1 MNVRV
6 LVEDTSSSA
15 EFQSEHGLSLY
26 IETRQHRLLFDF
38 GQSALFLENAEKMG
52 VDVGGVDMAILSHG
66 HYDHGG
72 GIAAFFQHN
81 RSAEVLVQEHAFE
94 PHFSIRA
101 GGQLADIGLDQAL
114 EHNPRVRKMRG
125 AQALDAELTVFSGV
139 QGGILWPTANRTLL
153 KASTG
158 DHVPDDFYHEQNLI
172 ITEDGEDVLFTG
184 CAHNGIVNILEA
196 ACALRGRPPR
206 AVVGGFHLVLKEGPD
221 GGDAAFAAQVAE
233 ALGAYGADYYT
244 GHCTGEGG
252 VQLLRTMIGPRVHRL
267 STGLV
272 FNP

>member
-1 MNVRV
+1 MNVCV

-15 EFQSEHGLSLY
+15 EYLSEHGLSLY
-26 IETRQHRLLFDF
+26 IETQRHRLLFDF
-38 GQSALFLENAEKMG
+38 GQSALFRENAEKMG
-52 VDVGGVDMAILSHG
+52 VDIGGVDTAILSHG

-72 GIAAFFQHN
+72 GIAAFLQYN
-81 RSAEVLVQEHAFE
+81 KNAEVLIQEHAFE

-101 GGQLADIGLDQAL
+101 GGQTADIGLNPAL
-114 EHNPRVRKMRG
+114 EQNPRVRKMRG
-125 AQALDAELTVFSGV
+125 AQALDNELTVFSGV
-139 QGGILWPTANRTLL
+139 QGGILWPPANRTLL
-153 KASTG
+153 KAAAG
-158 DHVPDDFYHEQNLI
+158 NHAPDDFCHEQNLI

-184 CAHNGIVNILEA
+184 CAHNGIVSILEA

-206 AVVGGFHLVLKEGPD
+206 AVVGGLHLVLKEGPG

-233 ALGAYGADYYT
+233 ALNAYGADYYT

-252 VQLLRTMIGPRVHRL
+252 VQLLRKMIGPRVHRL
-267 STGLV
+267 STGLT

>member
-6 LVEDTSSSA
+6 LVEDTSSST
-15 EFQSEHGLSLY
+15 EYRSEHGLSLY
-26 IETRQHRLLFDF
+26 IETRKHRLLFDF

-52 VDVGGVDMAILSHG
+52 LDVGGVDMAILSHG

-72 GIAAFFQHN
+72 GIAAFLERN
-81 RSAEVLVQEHAFE
+81 KSAEVLIQEHACE

-101 GGQLADIGLDQAL
+101 GGQIADIGLDPAL

-125 AQALDAELTVFSGV
+125 VAALDGELTVFSGV
-139 QGGILWPTANRTLL
+139 QGGILWPPANRTLL
-153 KASTG
+153 KAAAG
-158 DHVPDDFYHEQNLI
+158 DHAPDDFLHEQNLI
-172 ITEDGEDVLFTG
+172 VTEDGEDVLFTG
-184 CAHNGIVNILEA
+184 CAHNGILSILEA

-206 AVVGGFHLVLKEGPD
+206 AVVGGFHLVLKEDPD

-252 VQLLRTMIGPRVHRL
+252 VHLLRTMIGPRVHRL
-267 STGLV
+267 STGLT

>member
-6 LVEDTSSSA
+6 LVEDTSSST
-15 EFQSEHGLSLY
+15 EYRSEHGLSLY
-26 IETRQHRLLFDF
+26 IETRKHRLLFDF

-52 VDVGGVDMAILSHG
+52 LDVGGVDMAILSHG

-72 GIAAFFQHN
+72 GIAAFLERN
-81 RSAEVLVQEHAFE
+81 KSAVVLVQDHAFE

-101 GGQLADIGLDQAL
+101 GGEIANIGLDPAL
-114 EHNPRVRKMRG
+114 EQNPRVRKMRG
-125 AQALDAELTVFSGV
+125 AQALDDELTVFSGV
-139 QGGILWPTANRTLL
+139 QGGILWPPANRTLL
-153 KASTG
+153 MEAPG
-158 DHVPDDFYHEQNLI
+158 GHAPDDFCHEQNLI
-172 ITEDGEDVLFTG
+172 VTEDGEDVLFTG

-206 AVVGGFHLVLKEGPD
+206 AVVGGFHLVLKEDPD

-233 ALGAYGADYYT
+233 ALGAYGTDYYT

-252 VQLLRTMIGPRVHRL
+252 VQLLRTMIGPRVHCL

-272 FNP
+272 LNP